1 MGRTLHLVR
10 PRAAEGVAGWPV
22 EEADMERPIHLLFAA
37 PRDRYSDLLQR
48 LQVRYAVHQARDD
61 EAVIEFADQARAAGR
76 PYALAI
82 LATAPPL
89 LNAAATVEQLRV
101 VAPTTPVIALVP
113 SEGAAPSG
121 PLPEGS
127 RVLIEPVEPATV
139 LGLVDDVLE
148 ERAAHVARLRSEVVA
163 PLAGLSDEVLRQPD
177 LLSALRALY
186 QQLAGLV
193 RAVYF
198 YVALYDQRRTRVL
211 VPLTWDRGT
220 YRSGAPRRHM
230 AGAGLSDWVMA
241 HDAPLVSGNLPA
253 DAARRGWPAT
263 EPGAPAVPTS
273 VMVLPLRLGGQVIG
287 VLGAFQAR
295 SGAFTQEDY
304 QVVSFVADFMAGVV
318 GHWWGRRQWDHEHR
332 VLQGL
337 DRRIFAAEDRRAVL
351 AQTAEAAL
359 ELTGMAAAAVIGF
372 DPAGTPAAPVMV
384 PADTAFAAFSPA
396 LTQLAQHLSEA
407 GQGGAVDY
415 TLTTRTLTD
424 LGQRGVGRVV
434 SYTLSN
440 DGRADA
446 LLWLLHGDERPFDD
460 QDQAALAAVARHGR
474 LALVAQRST
483 EARSREQQVFARLA
497 WRASVESSPTLLLST
512 ALNEI
517 RKLVPWHAAGVW
529 QVDSALGVL
538 RPLRIEGP
546 LSVLPAQPL
555 PLGGS
560 GLDVALEQGGV
571 QRLAPPPLDTP
582 QGPVSGPAL
591 AVSLQRSQA
600 QAIGVLV
607 LERAEGAPDFSLRDE
622 TYLLNLAQLLVA
634 GLERLRWQR
643 VSALH
648 KALAGALER
657 PAPAV
662 WAEVVGVVAVHLGS
676 DTTAALVLDGPELRP
691 LAVFAPPD
699 EEAVAPWQVAAPLL
713 RAAMAPGATT
723 QVYSGPDIAPLG
735 SLAVTPLV
743 LGTTVLGALVAW
755 NPRPGAFGAPAL
767 ELLSQAAAR
776 VAPLVLMTQAGA
788 GGSAQRR
795 ALTLFQTLHRDA
807 LTAPDVTALLR
818 LVLMHAL
825 ASTPATYGA
834 LFLREAGDVIK
845 RRAEYPAQQ
854 ADEVPREIQALAAQ
868 VTRTGQMAHQITDDR
883 AAAVAC
889 VPLREG
895 RTSIGALL
903 VVSPRADGFTLDDLD
918 LLTQLAALAADFIS
932 SRQSLEAGQALR
944 SVTGLPVPTSRV
956 LARLP
961 ALVCQALNV
970 PVCLVHV
977 LDRRRSQY
985 CLAGS
990 AGLDRLPAERADAL
1004 ALPAET
1010 PAVARF
1016 FATAGPQAGGESPAH
1031 DLWASA
1037 DLRAAGVQF
1046 GAAQPVR
1053 VDGRPL
1059 AILSVHT
1066 LDARPLD
1073 VSVPRTLAALAA
1085 ELGGTLEGLQQ
1096 ERRLGLLSAGSAA
1109 LPHLPEGMSDPPP
1122 LPWPT
1127 TALAMLLDRM
1137 VGHIAQVTEAGGVYL
1152 LLRTDDGGVAVHAAA
1167 GGPVPAPLPA
1177 GIEALLQG
1185 TEPRHLADLRLLP
1198 NNRPPPLDPATRSS
1212 LVLPL
1217 VLHDAAGTPAA
1228 PLGVLLL
1235 ESPTPGAFSSDE
1247 TRLLRAQAALITGL
1261 LFQHG
1266 LAAQWLL
1273 NDRQARDLLAVL
1285 PALAAESDESRLYH
1299 QLVGQARETL
1309 RADLIVLFPTG
1320 ARAPEVPPQSG
1331 NQGPGAVA
1339 GSPAVQALVRR
1350 VLEAA
1355 PRHPQPYFV
1364 PDVAAQDAGAAGEWL
1379 RGEGI
1384 SALAFA
1390 PLVANGAV
1398 LGTLFAGW
1406 RRGAALDA
1414 ARRQAVGLVAGLA
1427 AGVLGATREQT
1438 RLTEAI
1444 DGQMQSLSMAAH
1456 ELREP
1461 LDKVHMIIETALNG
1475 LWLPMSDELRGRL
1488 SVAYTLLDNHYEL
1501 LNRVMQLD
1509 QLRTGQQ
1516 PLERMPVSLGALVQD
1531 VLSRYADAARRAAVQ
1546 LELTVDP
1553 LLVPQR
1559 ALLDPVLLGLAL
1571 GNLVQNGIKFT
1582 PAGGRVRLGCTLSYT
1597 NGRALVFTVDD
1608 TGIGI
1613 PGDQVAAIF
1622 APYYQVDRRLGR
1634 ETRGLGLGLPIARLV
1649 AELHGGTLTVES
1661 RLNHGSRFSLRVPFQ
1676 PADLKRDA

>member
-1 MGRTLHLVR
+1 
-10 PRAAEGVAGWPV
+10 
-22 EEADMERPIHLLFAA
+22 MERPIHLLFAA
-37 PRDRYSDLLQR
+37 PRDRYGDLLRR
-48 LQVRYAVHQARDD
+48 LQARYAVHQARDD
-61 EAVIEFADQARAAGR
+61 EAVVEFADQARAAGR
-76 PYALAI
+76 PYDLAI
-82 LATAPPL
+82 LGTDPPG
-89 LNAAATVEQLRV
+89 LNAASAVEQLRV
-101 VAPTTPVIALVP
+101 VAPTTPVIALVL
-113 SEGAAPSG
+113 SDGATPGG
-121 PLPEGS
+121 PLPDGS
-127 RVLIEPVEPATV
+127 RVLIEPVDPATV
-139 LGLVDDVLE
+139 LSLVDDVLE
-148 ERAAHVARLRSEVVA
+148 ERAAHVARLRSVVVA

-193 RAVYF
+193 KADYF
-198 YVALYDQRRTRVL
+198 YVALYDRRRTRVL
-211 VPLTWDRGT
+211 VPLTWDRGA
-220 YRSGAPRRHM
+220 YRSGAPRRHV
-230 AGAGLSDWVMA
+230 ARAGLSDWVMA

-253 DAARRGWPAT
+253 DAARRGWPAS
-263 EPGAPAVPTS
+263 EPGASAVPTS

-295 SGAFTQEDY
+295 SGAFTQDDY
-304 QVVSFVADFMAGVV
+304 QVVSFVADFMAGVI
-318 GHWWGRRQWDHEHR
+318 GHWWGRREWDHEHK

-337 DRRIFAAEDRRAVL
+337 ERRIFAAEDRRAVL

-359 ELTGMAAAAVIGF
+359 ELTGMAAAAVVPF
-372 DPAGTPAAPVMV
+372 DPPGTPVAPVMV
-384 PADTAFAAFSPA
+384 PTDTGFAAFSPA

-407 GQGGAVDY
+407 RQGGAVDY

-434 SYTLSN
+434 SYALSN

-460 QDQAALAAVARHGR
+460 QDQAALAAVARQGR
-474 LALVAQRST
+474 LALAAQNR
-483 EARSREQQVFARLA
+483 EGARTREQQVFARLA
-497 WRASVESSPTLLLST
+497 WRASVETSPTLLLST

-517 RKLVPWHAAGVW
+517 RKLVPWQAAGVW
-529 QVDSALGVL
+529 QADPALGVL

-546 LSVLPAQPL
+546 LSVLPSQPL

-560 GLDVALEQGGV
+560 ALDVALEQGGI
-571 QRLAPPPLDTP
+571 QRLAPALLDTP
-582 QGPVSGPAL
+582 QGLASGPAL
-591 AVSLQRSQA
+591 AVSLQRSEA

-622 TYLLNLAQLLVA
+622 THLLNLAQLLVA
-634 GLERLRWQR
+634 GLERLRWQ
-643 VSALH
+643 SLGALH
-648 KALAGALER
+648 KALAGALEH

-662 WAEVVGVVAVHLGS
+662 WSEVVGVVAVHLGS

-699 EEAVAPWQVAAPLL
+699 EEAVAPWKVAAPLL
-713 RAAMAPGATT
+713 RAALAPGATT

-755 NPRPGAFGAPAL
+755 SPRPGIFGAQAL
-767 ELLSQAAAR
+767 ELLTQAAAR
-776 VAPLVLMTQAGA
+776 VAPLVLVAQAGP

-807 LTAPDVTALLR
+807 LAAPDVTALLR

-834 LFLREAGDVIK
+834 LFLREAGDTVK
-845 RRAEYPAQQ
+845 RRAEYPAQPDQ
-854 ADEVPREIQALAAQ
+854 AVPREIQGLVTQ
-868 VTRTGQMAHQITDDR
+868 VTRTGQMAHQITADR
-883 AAAVAC
+883 AAAVVC

-903 VVSPRADGFTLDDLD
+903 AVSPRADGFTLDDLD

-932 SRQSLEAGQALR
+932 SRQSLEAGKALR
-944 SVTGLPVPTSRV
+944 SVAGLSVPASRV
-956 LARLP
+956 LTRLP

-977 LDRRRSQY
+977 LDRRRNQY
-985 CLAGS
+985 HLAGS
-990 AGLDRLPAERADAL
+990 AGLDRPLAEQADAL

-1010 PAVARF
+1010 PPVARF
-1016 FATAGPQAGGESPAH
+1016 FAAPGTGSESPAH
-1031 DLWASA
+1031 DLWPAA
-1037 DLRAAGVQF
+1037 DLRAAGLQF
-1046 GAAQPVR
+1046 GAAQPVL
-1053 VDGRPL
+1053 VDGRPFG
-1059 AILSVHT
+1059 ILSVHT
-1066 LDARPLD
+1066 LDGRPLE
-1073 VSVPRTLAALAA
+1073 VSVPRTLATLAA
-1085 ELGGTLEGLQQ
+1085 ELGGTLDALQQ
-1096 ERRLGLLSAGSAA
+1096 ERRLELLSAGTAA

-1127 TALAMLLDRM
+1127 TALAMLLDRI
-1137 VGHIAQVTEAGGVYL
+1137 VGHIAQVTDAGGVYL

-1167 GGPVPAPLPA
+1167 GGPVPAPLPP
-1177 GIEALLQG
+1177 GLEALLQG

-1198 NNRPPPLDPATRSS
+1198 GHGHPVLDPATRSS

-1217 VLHDAAGTPAA
+1217 VLHDTAGAPA
-1228 PLGVLLL
+1228 PPQGVLLL
-1235 ESPTPGAFSSDE
+1235 ESPTPRAFSSDE

-1266 LAAQWLL
+1266 LAAQWILH
-1273 NDRQARDLLAVL
+1273 DQRARDLLAVL
-1285 PALAAESDESRLYH
+1285 PALAGEADEFRLYH

-1309 RADLIVLFPTG
+1309 RADLVVLFPAG
-1320 ARAPEVPPQSG
+1320 AGAPEVPPQSG
-1331 NQGPGAVA
+1331 NRGPGAVA

-1355 PRHPQPYFV
+1355 PQHPEPYFV
-1364 PDVAAQDAGAAGEWL
+1364 PDVNAQNAGAATEWL

-1384 SALAFA
+1384 VALAFV

-1398 LGTLFAGW
+1398 LGTLFVGW
-1406 RRGAALDA
+1406 RRGVGLDA

-1427 AGVLGATREQT
+1427 ASVLGATHEQT

-1488 SVAYTLLDNHYEL
+1488 SVAYTLLDKHYEL

-1516 PLERMPVSLGALVQD
+1516 PLERVPVSLGALVQD
-1531 VLSRYADAARRAAVQ
+1531 VAGRYADAARRAAVQ
-1546 LELTVDP
+1546 LQLTVDP

-1582 PAGGRVRLGCTLSYT
+1582 PPGGRVAVGCTLSYT
-1597 NGRALVFTVDD
+1597 TGRALVFTVDD

-1613 PGDQVAAIF
+1613 PGDQLAAIF

-1661 RLNHGSRFSLRVPFQ
+1661 RLNHGSRFTLRVPFQ
-1676 PADLKRDA
+1676 PAEMKHDA